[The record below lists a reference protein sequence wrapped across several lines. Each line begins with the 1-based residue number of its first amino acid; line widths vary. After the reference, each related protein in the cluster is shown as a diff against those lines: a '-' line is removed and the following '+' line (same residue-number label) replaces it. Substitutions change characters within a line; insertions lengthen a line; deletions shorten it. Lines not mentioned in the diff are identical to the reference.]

1 MTKPSVEFDRSMPA
15 GLPDDEAL
23 TDIQAACFV
32 AAKDLFPWLS
42 LRDVIAPPH
51 EWFDA
56 ALARQIALHLM
67 VKTFFVPKRRVVEM
81 QGRSREAVNR
91 ALRTIDERL
100 GEPLFFECYQDLTDR
115 ARSLVLET
123 RIRRA
128 A

>member
-1 MTKPSVEFDRSMPA
+1 MEYELMR
-15 GLPDDEAL
+15 LR
-23 TDIQAACFV
+23 
-32 AAKDLFPWLS
+32 LS
-42 LRDVIAPPH
+42 
-51 EWFDA
+51 
-56 ALARQIALHLM
+56 
-67 VKTFFVPKRRVVEM
+67 TVPKRRAVEM

-91 ALRTIDERL
+91 AMRTIDERL